1 MQITMLPG
9 RGEDTKCTNCPAR
22 VNDTRTAY
30 AEAGAVPF
38 ASVFSAA

>member
-1 MQITMLPG
+1 LTRLPQIGVKT
-9 RGEDTKCTNCPAR
+9 RKCTNCPAR